1 MTDKHFMQMAIN
13 KAYEG
18 IELGQSPFA
27 ACIVKDNEVIACDHN
42 IVLHSTDITAHGE
55 IHAIRNA
62 CKKIN
67 SIHLSGAVIY
77 STCEPCPMCF
87 TAIHWARIKKIVYG
101 LSIEDAAAYGF
112 NELTVS
118 NELMKTHGGSDIEIV
133 PHFMRDE
140 CIELFEYWNKHPKK
154 AVY

>member
-13 KAYEG
+13 KAREG

-27 ACIVKDNEVIACDHN
+27 ACIVQNNEVIACDHN
-42 IVLHSTDITAHGE
+42 IVLLSTDITAHGE

-67 SIHLSGAVIY
+67 GIHLTGATIY

-101 LSIEDAAAYGF
+101 LSIEDAEAYGF
-112 NELTVS
+112 NELIVS
-118 NELMKTHGGSDIEIV
+118 NELMKTHGGSDIELV
-133 PHFMRDE
+133 PNFMKDE
-140 CIELFEYWNKHPKK
+140 CIELFEYWNNHPKK